1 MSLFTLTLNHED
13 QDKHSNEVT
22 AGGKKDTHAHTPH
35 IHTPHTYTHKQGT
48 VLILGG

>member
-13 QDKHSNEVT
+13 QDKHSTEAT
-22 AGGKKDTHAHTPH
+22 AGGRGVEKTHT
-35 IHTPHTYTHKQGT
+35 HTPHTYTHKQGT